1 MEKLLSR
8 TVNFYSA
15 RLGGEP
21 GVSADG
27 SRVGGRRGGTRESPD
42 PVRLLDDAAA
52 NPDPVC
58 GQKP

>member
-42 PVRLLDDAAA
+42 PVRLL
-52 NPDPVC
+52 VHVVL
-58 GQKP
+58 KS